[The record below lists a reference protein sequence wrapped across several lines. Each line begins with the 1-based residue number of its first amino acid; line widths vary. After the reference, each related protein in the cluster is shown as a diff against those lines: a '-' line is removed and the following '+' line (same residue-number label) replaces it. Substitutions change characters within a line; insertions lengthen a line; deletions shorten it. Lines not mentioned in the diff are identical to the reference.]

1 MVSDRDPRFVSRFW
15 QEMWRLLGTK
25 LRMSRAH
32 QPQTDGQT
40 EAANRVVEMVLRCT
54 LHSSNEPTHW
64 AKDLSSVEFVINNN
78 PSQSTGYTP
87 FFLNYGY
94 HPATPMDLIRDSQS
108 TAVEGVNVFMQRMER
123 TFSRASQMLQ
133 RAQERQKIQA
143 DRKRREQVFR
153 VGEQVLLSTEHLQLK
168 NAPVRKLRK
177 RFVGPFF
184 VTKRIGPVAYEL
196 ELPQTWKIHPIFH
209 TSLLRPFRTSTW
221 TTTEESAVDE
231 LELEDDRSYE
241 VEKLLRWRWSG
252 PSGRRRKKEF
262 LVLWAGY
269 SIDDASWTPADNFD
283 YPEELQKMIDRD
295 NPVEDTAMI

>member
-1 MVSDRDPRFVSRFW
+1 M
-15 QEMWRLLGTK
+15 
-25 LRMSRAH
+25 
-32 QPQTDGQT
+32 
-40 EAANRVVEMVLRCT
+40 
-54 LHSSNEPTHW
+54 
-64 AKDLSSVEFVINNN
+64 
-78 PSQSTGYTP
+78 
-87 FFLNYGY
+87 
-94 HPATPMDLIRDSQS
+94 
-108 TAVEGVNVFMQRMER
+108 
-123 TFSRASQMLQ
+123 
-133 RAQERQKIQA
+133 
-143 DRKRREQVFR
+143 
-153 VGEQVLLSTEHLQLK
+153 STEHLQLK

-221 TTTEESAVDE
+221 STIEESAVDE

-295 NPVEDTAMI
+295 NPVEDTAVI